1 MRTRFVFTTLGIGA
15 FCAASASASVLQYTD
30 TIPAASGDNPL
41 VVQVQQFDPSL
52 GSLNSIS
59 IGLSLEITPIAE
71 VLNFGSSAENFTTAF
86 TDTTAGGAGPVTWTD
101 PYGQFGDADYSYTA
115 PGGSASPGENEFPGP
130 SVAGSSTTTV
140 PIANFS
146 DYTGGGT
153 YTLDYT
159 VSGLINSGGSPGGD
173 LYYGGDRS
181 LDGSATITYNYTAVP
196 EPASIALI
204 AMGSMG
210 LLARRRRRNAR

>member
-1 MRTRFVFTTLGIGA
+1 MFNRFVFAAIGIGA
-15 FCAASASASVLQYTD
+15 FCAASASASVLQY
-30 TIPAASGDNPL
+30 IESVPAAAGNNPL
-41 VVQVQQFDPSL
+41 VVQVPQFDPSL

-59 IGLSLEITPIAE
+59 VALSLEITPIAE
-71 VLNFGSSAENFTTAF
+71 VFNIGSSAETFTTAF

-101 PYGQFGDADYSYTA
+101 PYGQFGDANYSYTV
-115 PGGSASPGENEFPGP
+115 PGGSASPGANDFPGP

-140 PIANFS
+140 PIADFP
-146 DYTGGGT
+146 DYTGVGT

-173 LYYGGDRS
+173 LFYGGDRS

-196 EPASIALI
+196 EPASMALI
-204 AMGSMG
+204 MIGSTG
-210 LLARRRRRNAR
+210 LLARRRRAAR